1 MKQKIICLIPVK
13 HNSKRLK
20 FKNFLKIQK
29 KSLLERSI
37 NTARK
42 SKLFSEIFISTDS
55 KYAKKIATH
64 KKLSIPFFR
73 PKKLSMDPATITD
86 VMLHTINYFKSKN
99 ENFDVMFVLS
109 VTNPFYSPKDL
120 KSAYQ
125 KFKKKNIGLLSV
137 SESKGNPFN
146 SWLIKKNCLKPAFPK
161 SKYKFTKSTES
172 PKTYLSNGAI
182 RIVNIKKFLKNKSFH
197 TMKLTPFVMKEKSS
211 IDIDTKFDYEIT
223 KLLLK

>member
-20 FKNFLKIQK
+20 SKNFLKIQN

-37 NTARK
+37 DTARK
-42 SKLFSEIFISTDS
+42 SKLFSKIFISTDS
-55 KYAKKIATH
+55 TYAKKIIIK
-64 KKLSIPFFR
+64 KKLSVPFLR
-73 PKKLSMDPATITD
+73 PKKLSKDPATITD
-86 VMLHTINYFKSKN
+86 VMHHTLDYFKSKN
-99 ENFDVMFVLS
+99 QNFDIMFVLS
-109 VTNPFYSPKDL
+109 VTNPFYSSSDL
-120 KSAYQ
+120 KLAYQ
-125 KFKKKNIGLLSV
+125 IFKKRNIGLLSV

-146 SWLIKKNCLKPAFPK
+146 SWLIKKNCLKPTFPN